1 MNAYIRNTLFITS
14 ALMIS
19 ACSSTGHQNQSIIDG
34 YTEQLLD
41 VEANHYRISYEGS
54 QWVNKSEAEAQKVI
68 DYSLLRSA
76 ELSLE
81 KGFPFF
87 VILQNDSETREIIKD
102 DPICNLKESD
112 AIDERKCMRYK
123 SIGDLTSAFIEEP
136 PEVWSGNNLI
146 KDGDFKDKALF
157 SSISVYK
164 VITRKY
170 NMNRGFNRFQQE
182 GNRVTSID
190 NWHEV
195 MNDLER
201 PNPNSG
207 SAP

>member
-1 MNAYIRNTLFITS
+1 
-14 ALMIS
+14 
-19 ACSSTGHQNQSIIDG
+19 
-34 YTEQLLD
+34 
-41 VEANHYRISYEGS
+41 
-54 QWVNKSEAEAQKVI
+54 
-68 DYSLLRSA
+68 
-76 ELSLE
+76 
-81 KGFPFF
+81 
-87 VILQNDSETREIIKD
+87 
-102 DPICNLKESD
+102 
-112 AIDERKCMRYK
+112 
-123 SIGDLTSAFIEEP
+123 
-136 PEVWSGNNLI
+136 VWSGNNLI

-207 SAP
+207 STP